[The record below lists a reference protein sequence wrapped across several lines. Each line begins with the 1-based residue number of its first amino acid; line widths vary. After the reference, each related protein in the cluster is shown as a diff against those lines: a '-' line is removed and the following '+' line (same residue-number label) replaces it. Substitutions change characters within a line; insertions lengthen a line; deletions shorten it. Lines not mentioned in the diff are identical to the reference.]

1 MKPTNRIESIL
12 EDIANG
18 RECVLEPENKKEYW
32 LKKIAKRLAGGGS
45 GGGVEQIVF
54 SVDYDNEFQ
63 VNLIDK
69 TYEDAKRLID
79 NMLPFVTSAVLYNDG
94 TAHVHRCDTVFLID
108 DDEKYFKFEFT
119 GWASF
124 SVKLYEDDRL
134 EYEAGGNG

>member
-1 MKPTNRIESIL
+1 MKPTNRREALI
-12 EDIANG
+12 EDICKDGICNAKPG
-18 RECVLEPENKKEYW
+18 TREEYW
-32 LKKIAKRLAGGGS
+32 LVEMLKACMS

-69 TYEDAKRLID
+69 TYEDVKRLID
-79 NMLPFVTSAVLYNDG
+79 NKLPFVTSAVLYNDG
-94 TAHVHRCDTVFLID
+94 TAHVHRCDIVYLID

-119 GWASF
+119 GWTSF

-134 EYEAGGNG
+134 EYDAGGNG